1 MAAVLV
7 HAGRRRRL
15 RCQDKRMSPA
25 PPTMAAPPAATS
37 MPRGPGPSP
46 PPVAGAPAGA
56 PVVAF
61 PVADV
66 AAPVAVLVGVAPPAG
81 AGGHGVAAVVVLA
94 GVVAKETG
102 VHACHVGCSPGTGS
116 HAIGV
121 PLAAIPDSFSSATG
135 QNSPA
140 L

>member
-1 MAAVLV
+1 VVAL
-7 HAGRRRRL
+7 
-15 RCQDKRMSPA
+15 
-25 PPTMAAPPAATS
+25 
-37 MPRGPGPSP
+37 
-46 PPVAGAPAGA
+46 AGADA
-56 PVVAF
+56 
-61 PVADV
+61 
-66 AAPVAVLVGVAPPAG
+66 AAPVAVLVGAAPPAG
-81 AGGHGVAAVVVLA
+81 AGGQGVVAVVVLA
-94 GVVAKETG
+94 GVLVKETG

>member
-1 MAAVLV
+1 
-7 HAGRRRRL
+7 
-15 RCQDKRMSPA
+15 
-25 PPTMAAPPAATS
+25 MAAPPAAAS
-37 MPRGPGPSP
+37 IPRGSGPVP

-56 PVVAF
+56 PVVAL

-66 AAPVAVLVGVAPPAG
+66 AAPVAVLLGVAPPAG
-81 AGGHGVAAVVVLA
+81 AGGQGVVAVVVLA
-94 GVVAKETG
+94 GVLEKETG